1 MANALYPKFK
11 EALLNQ
17 AAGTAAINLSSD
29 TNIKVALVN
38 ITGSTNA
45 YTYSSSHQYFSSVST
60 NSAAVVSTNYAT
72 LTGKTVNSPVSGVFD
87 ADDQTFATVSGTNVI
102 GALVIFKDTGT
113 ASNSPLI
120 AFLDAGAGLPITPNG
135 GSVTVSWDSGANRI
149 FAL

>member
-45 YTYSSSHQYFSSVST
+45 YTYSSSHQYFNSVST

-72 LTGKTVNSPVSGVFD
+72 LTSKTVNSPVSGVFD
-87 ADDQTFATVSGTNVI
+87 AADVTFTSVTSTNVV

-120 AFLDAGAGLPITPNG
+120 AFLDSGSGLSITPNG
-135 GSVTVSWDSGANRI
+135 GDITVAWDNGANRI

>member
-38 ITGSTNA
+38 ISGSTNA

-60 NSAAVVSTNYAT
+60 NSAAVVGDSAT
-72 LTGKTVNSPVSGVFD
+72 LGSKTVTNGVFD
-87 ADDQTFATVSGTNVI
+87 AGDVTFTGVSGTNVI
-102 GALVIFKDTGT
+102 GALVIYKDTGT
-113 ASNSPLI
+113 AASSPLI
-120 AFLDAGAGLPITPNG
+120 AFLDSGTGLSITPNG
-135 GSVTVSWDSGANRI
+135 GSVTVSWDSGASRI

>member
-60 NSAAVVSTNYAT
+60 NSAAVVGTSAT
-72 LTGKTVNSPVSGVFD
+72 GLANKTVTNGVFD
-87 ADDQTFATVSGTNVI
+87 ADDVTFTGVSGTNVI
-102 GALVIFKDTGT
+102 GALVIYKDTNT
-113 ASNSPLI
+113 AASSPLI
-120 AFLDAGAGLPITPNG
+120 AFLDSGTGLSITPNG

>member
-38 ITGSTNA
+38 ISGSTNA

-60 NSAAVVSTNYAT
+60 NSAAVVGTAAT
-72 LTGKTVNSPVSGVFD
+72 LVSKTVATPAGGVFD
-87 ADDQTFATVSGTNVI
+87 ADDVTFTGVSGTNVI
-102 GALVIFKDTGT
+102 GALVIYKDTGT
-113 ASNSPLI
+113 AASSPLI
-120 AFLDAGAGLPITPNG
+120 AYLDSGTGLSITPNG

>member
-45 YTYSSSHQYFSSVST
+45 YTYSSSHQYFNSVST

-72 LTGKTVNSPVSGVFD
+72 LTSRSVTNGVFD
-87 ADDQTFATVSGTNVI
+87 AADITFTSVTSTNVV

-120 AFLDAGAGLPITPNG
+120 AFLDTGSGLSITPNG
-135 GSVTVSWDSGANRI
+135 GDITVAFDNGANRI

>member
-17 AAGTAAINLSSD
+17 AAGTSAINLSSD

-60 NSAAVVSTNYAT
+60 NSAAIVGTAAT
-72 LTGKTVNSPVSGVFD
+72 LTGKTVNSPVGGVFD
-87 ADDQTFATVSGTNVI
+87 ADDVTFTGVSGTNVI
-102 GALVIFKDTGT
+102 GALVIYKDTGT
-113 ASNSPLI
+113 AASSPLI
-120 AFLDAGAGLPITPNG
+120 AFLDSGTGLSITPNG

>member
-38 ITGSTNA
+38 IASGTNA
-45 YTYSSSHQYFSSVST
+45 YTYSSSHQYFSSVT
-60 NSAAVVSTNYAT
+60 AAVVGSPVT
-72 LTGKTVNSPVSGVFD
+72 LLSKTVNSPVSGVFD
-87 ADDQTFATVSGTNVI
+87 AADVTFTTVSGSAV
-102 GALVIFKDTGT
+102 GALVIYKDTNT
-113 ASNSPLI
+113 AASSPLI
-120 AFLDAGAGLPITPNG
+120 AFLDTGSGLSITPNG
-135 GSVTVSWDSGANRI
+135 GDITVAWDNGANRI

>member
-45 YTYSSSHQYFSSVST
+45 YTYSSSHQYFNSVST

-72 LTGKTVNSPVSGVFD
+72 LTSRSVTNGVFD
-87 ADDQTFATVSGTNVI
+87 AADITFTSVTSTNVV

-120 AFLDAGAGLPITPNG
+120 AFLDTGSGLSITPNG
-135 GSVTVSWDSGANRI
+135 GDITVAFDNGANKI

>member
-38 ITGSTNA
+38 ISGGTNA

-60 NSAAVVSTNYAT
+60 NSAAVVGDSAT
-72 LTGKTVNSPVSGVFD
+72 LGSKTVTNGVFD
-87 ADDQTFATVSGTNVI
+87 AGDVTFTGVSGTNVI
-102 GALVIFKDTGT
+102 GALVVYKDTGT
-113 ASNSPLI
+113 AASSPLI
-120 AFLDAGAGLPITPNG
+120 AFLDSGTGLSITPNG

>member
-45 YTYSSSHQYFSSVST
+45 YTYSSSHQYFNSVST

-72 LTGKTVNSPVSGVFD
+72 LTSRSVTNGVFD
-87 ADDQTFATVSGTNVI
+87 AADITFTSVTSTNVV

-120 AFLDAGAGLPITPNG
+120 AFLDSGSGLSITPNG
-135 GSVTVSWDSGANRI
+135 GDITIAWDNGANRI

>member
-45 YTYSSSHQYFSSVST
+45 YTYSSSHQFFSSVST

-72 LTGKTVNSPVSGVFD
+72 LTSRSVTNSVFD
-87 ADDQTFATVSGTNVI
+87 AADITFTSVTSTNVV

-120 AFLDAGAGLPITPNG
+120 AFLDTGSGLSITPNG
-135 GSVTVSWDSGANRI
+135 GDITVAFDNGANKI

>member
-1 MANALYPKFK
+1 MSNALYPKFK

-17 AAGTAAINLSSD
+17 SAGTAAINLSSD

-45 YTYSSSHQYFSSVST
+45 YTYSSSHQFFSSVST

-72 LTGKTVNSPVSGVFD
+72 LTAKTVTNGVFD
-87 ADDQTFATVSGTNVI
+87 ADDVTFTGVSGTNVI
-102 GALVIFKDTGT
+102 GALVVYKDTGT
-113 ASNSPLI
+113 AASSPLI
-120 AFLDAGAGLPITPNG
+120 AFLDSGTGLSITPNG

>member
-38 ITGSTNA
+38 ISGSTNA

-60 NSAAVVSTNYAT
+60 NSTAVVGTSGA
-72 LTGKTVNSPVSGVFD
+72 LGSKTVTNGVFD
-87 ADDQTFATVSGTNVI
+87 ADDVTVTGVSGTNVI
-102 GALVIFKDTGT
+102 GALVIYKDTGT
-113 ASNSPLI
+113 AASSPLI
-120 AFLDAGAGLPITPNG
+120 AFLDSGTGLSITPNG

>member
-45 YTYSSSHQYFSSVST
+45 YTYSSSHQYFNSVST
-60 NSAAVVSTNYAT
+60 NSAAIVSTNYAT
-72 LTGKTVNSPVSGVFD
+72 LTAKTVTNGVFD
-87 ADDQTFATVSGTNVI
+87 ADDVTFTGVSGTNVI
-102 GALVIFKDTGT
+102 GALVIYKDTGT
-113 ASNSPLI
+113 AASSPLI
-120 AFLDAGAGLPITPNG
+120 AFLDSGTGLSITPNG

>member
-17 AAGTAAINLSSD
+17 SAGTAAINLSSD

-45 YTYSSSHQYFSSVST
+45 YTYSSSHQYFNSVST

-72 LTGKTVNSPVSGVFD
+72 LTSRSVTNGVFD
-87 ADDQTFATVSGTNVI
+87 AADITFSSVTSTNVV

-120 AFLDAGAGLPITPNG
+120 AFLDTGSGLSITPNG
-135 GSVTVSWDSGANRI
+135 GDITVAFDNGANKI

>member
-17 AAGTAAINLSSD
+17 AAGTSAINLSSD

-60 NSAAVVSTNYAT
+60 NSAAIVGTAAT
-72 LTGKTVNSPVSGVFD
+72 LAGKTVNSPVGGVFD
-87 ADDQTFATVSGTNVI
+87 ADDVTFTGVSGTNVI
-102 GALVIFKDTGT
+102 GALVIYKDTGT
-113 ASNSPLI
+113 AASSPLI
-120 AFLDAGAGLPITPNG
+120 AFLDSGTGLSITPNG

>member
-29 TNIKVALVN
+29 TSIKVALVN
-38 ITGSTNA
+38 ISGSTNA

-60 NSAAVVSTNYAT
+60 NSAAVVGTSGALGN
-72 LTGKTVNSPVSGVFD
+72 KTVTNGVFD
-87 ADDQTFATVSGTNVI
+87 ADDVTVTGVSGTNVI
-102 GALVIFKDTGT
+102 GALVIYKDTNT
-113 ASNSPLI
+113 AASSPLI
-120 AFLDAGAGLPITPNG
+120 AFLDSGTGLSITPNG

>member
-17 AAGTAAINLSSD
+17 AAGTSAINLSSD

-60 NSAAVVSTNYAT
+60 NSAAIVSTNYAT
-72 LTGKTVNSPVSGVFD
+72 LTAKTVTNGVFD
-87 ADDQTFATVSGTNVI
+87 ADDVTFTGVSGTNVI
-102 GALVIFKDTGT
+102 GALVVYKDTGT
-113 ASNSPLI
+113 AASSPLI
-120 AFLDAGAGLPITPNG
+120 AFLDSGTGLSITPNG

>member
-17 AAGTAAINLSSD
+17 AAGTSAINLSSD

-38 ITGSTNA
+38 ISGSTNA

-60 NSAAVVSTNYAT
+60 NSAAVVGTSAT
-72 LTGKTVNSPVSGVFD
+72 LANKTVATPAGGVFD
-87 ADDQTFATVSGTNVI
+87 ADDVTFTGVSGTNVI
-102 GALVIFKDTGT
+102 GALVIYKDTGT
-113 ASNSPLI
+113 AASSPLI
-120 AFLDAGAGLPITPNG
+120 AFLDSGTGLSITPNG

>member
-45 YTYSSSHQYFSSVST
+45 YTYSSSHQYFNSVST

-72 LTGKTVNSPVSGVFD
+72 LTSRSVTNGVFD
-87 ADDQTFATVSGTNVI
+87 AADITFTSVTSTNVI

-120 AFLDAGAGLPITPNG
+120 AFLDTGSGLSITPNG
-135 GSVTVSWDSGANRI
+135 GDITVAFDNAANKI

>member
-17 AAGTAAINLSSD
+17 SAGTAAINLSSD

-45 YTYSSSHQYFSSVST
+45 YTYSSSHQYFNSVST
-60 NSAAVVSTNYAT
+60 NSAAIVSTNYAT
-72 LTGKTVNSPVSGVFD
+72 LTAKTVTNGVFD

>member
-38 ITGSTNA
+38 IASGTNA
-45 YTYSSSHQYFSSVST
+45 YTYSSSHQYFSSVT
-60 NSAAVVSTNYAT
+60 AAVVGTSQT
-72 LTGKTVNSPVSGVFD
+72 LTSKTVNSPVSGVFD
-87 ADDQTFATVSGTNVI
+87 AADVTFTSVTSTNVV

-120 AFLDAGAGLPITPNG
+120 AFLDSGSGLSITPNG
-135 GSVTVSWDSGANRI
+135 GDITVAWDNGANRI

>member
-45 YTYSSSHQYFSSVST
+45 YTYSSAHQYFNSVST

-72 LTGKTVNSPVSGVFD
+72 LTSRSVTNGVFD
-87 ADDQTFATVSGTNVI
+87 AADITFTSVTSTNVV

-120 AFLDAGAGLPITPNG
+120 AFLDTGSGLSITPNG
-135 GSVTVSWDSGANRI
+135 GDITVAFDNNANKI

>member
-17 AAGTAAINLSSD
+17 AAGTSAINLSSD

-38 ITGSTNA
+38 ISGSTNA

-60 NSAAVVSTNYAT
+60 NSAAVVAT
-72 LTGKTVNSPVSGVFD
+72 SGALGNKTVTNGVFD
-87 ADDQTFATVSGTNVI
+87 ADDVTVTGVSGTNVI
-102 GALVIFKDTGT
+102 GALVIYKDTNT
-113 ASNSPLI
+113 AASSPLI
-120 AFLDAGAGLPITPNG
+120 AFLDSGTGLSITPNG

>member
-38 ITGSTNA
+38 ISGSTNA

-60 NSAAVVSTNYAT
+60 NSAAVVGDSAT
-72 LTGKTVNSPVSGVFD
+72 LGSKTVTNGVFD
-87 ADDQTFATVSGTNVI
+87 AGDVTFTGVSGTNVI
-102 GALVIFKDTGT
+102 GALVVYKDTGT
-113 ASNSPLI
+113 AASSPLI
-120 AFLDAGAGLPITPNG
+120 AFLDSGTGLSITPNG

>member
-72 LTGKTVNSPVSGVFD
+72 LTAKTVTNGVFD
-87 ADDQTFATVSGTNVI
+87 ADDVTFTGVSGTNVI
-102 GALVIFKDTGT
+102 GALVVYKDTGT
-113 ASNSPLI
+113 AASSPLI
-120 AFLDAGAGLPITPNG
+120 AFLDSGTGLSITPNG

>member
-17 AAGTAAINLSSD
+17 AAGTSAINLSSD

-72 LTGKTVNSPVSGVFD
+72 LTAKTVTNGVFD
-87 ADDQTFATVSGTNVI
+87 ADDVTFTGVSGTNVI
-102 GALVIFKDTGT
+102 GALVVYKDTGT
-113 ASNSPLI
+113 AASSPLI
-120 AFLDAGAGLPITPNG
+120 AFLDSGTGLSITPNG

>member
-60 NSAAVVSTNYAT
+60 NSAAVVGISAT
-72 LTGKTVNSPVSGVFD
+72 GLANKTVTNGVFD
-87 ADDQTFATVSGTNVI
+87 ADDVTFTGVSGTNVI
-102 GALVIFKDTGT
+102 GALVIYKDTNT
-113 ASNSPLI
+113 AASSPLI
-120 AFLDAGAGLPITPNG
+120 AFLDSGTGLSITPNG

>member
-17 AAGTAAINLSSD
+17 SAGTAAINLSSD

-45 YTYSSSHQYFSSVST
+45 YTYSSSHQYFNSVST
-60 NSAAVVSTNYAT
+60 NSAAIVSTNYAT
-72 LTGKTVNSPVSGVFD
+72 LTAKTVTNGVFD
-87 ADDQTFATVSGTNVI
+87 ADDQTFTTVSGTNVI

>member
-1 MANALYPKFK
+1 MSNALYPKFK

-72 LTGKTVNSPVSGVFD
+72 LLNRVVTNGVFD

>member
-45 YTYSSSHQYFSSVST
+45 YTYSSSHQYFNSVST

-72 LTGKTVNSPVSGVFD
+72 LTSRSVTNGVFD
-87 ADDQTFATVSGTNVI
+87 AADITFTSVTSTNVV

-113 ASNSPLI
+113 AASSPLI
-120 AFLDAGAGLPITPNG
+120 AFLDTGSGLSITPNG
-135 GSVTVSWDSGANRI
+135 GDITVAFDNGANKI

>member
-38 ITGSTNA
+38 ISGSTNA

-60 NSAAVVSTNYAT
+60 NSTAVVGDSAT
-72 LTGKTVNSPVSGVFD
+72 LGSKTVTNGVFD
-87 ADDQTFATVSGTNVI
+87 AGDVTFTGVSGTNVI
-102 GALVIFKDTGT
+102 GALVIYKDTGT
-113 ASNSPLI
+113 AASSPLI
-120 AFLDAGAGLPITPNG
+120 AFLDSGTGLSITPNG

>member
-60 NSAAVVSTNYAT
+60 NSAAIVSTNYAT
-72 LTGKTVNSPVSGVFD
+72 LTAKTVTNGVFD
-87 ADDQTFATVSGTNVI
+87 ADDVTFTGVSGTNVI
-102 GALVIFKDTGT
+102 GALVIYKDTGT
-113 ASNSPLI
+113 AASSPLI
-120 AFLDAGAGLPITPNG
+120 AFLDSGTGLSITPNG

>member
-60 NSAAVVSTNYAT
+60 NSAAIVSTNYAT
-72 LTGKTVNSPVSGVFD
+72 LLNRVVTNGVFD

-113 ASNSPLI
+113 AANSPLI

-135 GSVTVSWDSGANRI
+135 GSVTVSWDNGANRI

>member
-29 TNIKVALVN
+29 TSIKVALVN
-38 ITGSTNA
+38 ISGSTNA

-60 NSAAVVSTNYAT
+60 NSVAVVGTSGALGNRTVTN
-72 LTGKTVNSPVSGVFD
+72 GVFD
-87 ADDQTFATVSGTNVI
+87 ADDVTVTGVSGTNVI
-102 GALVIFKDTGT
+102 GALVIYKDTGT
-113 ASNSPLI
+113 AASSPLI
-120 AFLDAGAGLPITPNG
+120 AFLDSGTGLSITPNG

>member
-38 ITGSTNA
+38 ISGSTNA

-60 NSAAVVSTNYAT
+60 NSAAVVGISAT
-72 LTGKTVNSPVSGVFD
+72 GLANKTVATPAGGVFD
-87 ADDQTFATVSGTNVI
+87 ADDVTFTGISGTNVI
-102 GALVIFKDTGT
+102 GALVIYKDTGT
-113 ASNSPLI
+113 AASSPLI
-120 AFLDAGAGLPITPNG
+120 AFLDSGTGLSITPNG

>member
-60 NSAAVVSTNYAT
+60 NSAAIVSTNYAT
-72 LTGKTVNSPVSGVFD
+72 LLNRVVTNGVFD

-120 AFLDAGAGLPITPNG
+120 AFLDGGAGLPITPNG